1 MLLVLNM
8 LLTSLSIVS
17 LFLNTILL
25 YEKREIFTILRM
37 FISALWIVWFFT
49 NR

>member
-25 YEKREIFTILRM
+25 YEKKRDFHDTTYVYKCTLDCVV
-37 FISALWIVWFFT
+37 LYQ
-49 NR
+49 